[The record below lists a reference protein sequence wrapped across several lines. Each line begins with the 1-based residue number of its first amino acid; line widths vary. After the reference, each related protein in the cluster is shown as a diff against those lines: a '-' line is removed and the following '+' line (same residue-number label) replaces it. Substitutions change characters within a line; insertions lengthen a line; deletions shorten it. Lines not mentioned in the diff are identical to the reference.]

1 MGVRIIVNDMDFSSN
16 NIGKIGTVDDG
27 SSAVVEIS
35 LTRFNTISDGKY
47 KLNYTTENNTLQ
59 FLNLTNNSAAHNW
72 CIFNANVEIYA
83 GETIR
88 VYASIDSGYSHNIV
102 FTSNIVDINLG
113 DVSFDLASQPLGYAR
128 IDSGDYIDVQVPS
141 GAKYIYV
148 SNNYTRHPDDPKVIA
163 L

>member
-27 SSAVVEIS
+27 GTEVEIS

-47 KLNYTTENNTLQ
+47 KLNYTTEVNTLQ

-72 CIFNANVEIYA
+72 CIFSANVEIYSRK
-83 GETIR
+83 TIR

-102 FTSNIVDINLG
+102 FTANAIDINLG
-113 DVSFDLASQPLGYAR
+113 DVSMDFASQPLGYTR

-148 SNNYTRHPDDPKVIA
+148 SNSYTRHPDDPKVIA